1 MQKDEIKIGDTV
13 RIVKVGSN
21 LPQNMLNKE
30 YRVTYVFDGIVDFI
44 DENDVEWCGYI
55 DVKYFNIKHSFH
67 VQKVESEKPFRMPTT
82 AIRMYH
88 KGQWKNCS
96 SDDVELTWDHF

>member
-1 MQKDEIKIGDTV
+1 MQKNKITQEELKEK
-13 RIVKVGSN
+13 RQKKVKETG
-21 LPQNMLNKE
+21 E
-30 YRVTYVFDGIVDFI
+30 
-44 DENDVEWCGYI
+44 
-55 DVKYFNIKHSFH
+55 
-67 VQKVESEKPFRMPTT
+67 VQKVEVEKPFRMPTT